1 LRNLVGEGTAIPL
14 MTRGS
19 LVTDD
24 YLAQFESAWRP
35 LDPQQAAVLAMIYR
49 RYRGTRPVHQS
60 SPAEARALDRDFSFF
75 ISAGAPALPHV
86 AERLIA
92 APSGQIRLR
101 LYDPGVPVPA
111 PAILFI
117 HGGGFVTCDIDVY
130 DGTARQLAHRCGMRL
145 IAVDYGLAPEHP
157 FPLPLHDCIAAV
169 RHVERHG
176 AEFGVDA
183 GRLVLAGDS
192 AGANL
197 ALATAMALRDEGRS
211 PIRAAALIYGCY
223 STNTATPSHRDYG
236 GGAYLM
242 STADMV
248 WYWRHYLV
256 EGKGLGHPLAEP
268 LLGKLEGLPPL
279 HISASEFDVLRSD
292 SEELRGKVEAAGGVV
307 SYELW
312 RGMIHASLN
321 LAGWIEAM
329 GPHVD
334 AIGRFL
340 REKAI
345 GNRQ

>member
-1 LRNLVGEGTAIPL
+1 
-14 MTRGS
+14 
-19 LVTDD
+19 
-24 YLAQFESAWRP
+24 
-35 LDPQQAAVLAMIYR
+35 
-49 RYRGTRPVHQS
+49 
-60 SPAEARALDRDFSFF
+60 
-75 ISAGAPALPHV
+75 
-86 AERLIA
+86 
-92 APSGQIRLR
+92 
-101 LYDPGVPVPA
+101 
-111 PAILFI
+111 
-117 HGGGFVTCDIDVY
+117 
-130 DGTARQLAHRCGMRL
+130 MRL

-157 FPLPLHDCIAAV
+157 FPTPLHDCIAAV

-176 AEFGVDA
+176 GEFGVDA

-223 STNTATPSHRDYG
+223 STNTATPSYRDYG

-256 EGKGLGHPLAEP
+256 EGNGLGDPLAEP
-268 LLGKLEGLPPL
+268 LLGTLDGLPPL
-279 HISASEFDVLRSD
+279 HISAAEFDVLRSD
-292 SEELRGKVEAAGGVV
+292 SDELRAKVESAGGLV

-340 REKAI
+340 KA
-345 GNRQ
+345 NSE